1 MVVKDEWV
9 QSAIDDDNVVV
20 EFLVRLKQA
29 QAAPSPPKSAL
40 KWGIR
45 QRRSRPMLLRCDVK
59 RDGDFNVGARGSPT
73 TPLCWSGG
81 SSDAS
86 PSAVDGFE
94 ETSTHI
100 LRSPSRSKGSATT
113 ETNTISSKRAGRK
126 KTFAELKEE
135 EDLLMKERV
144 HLEKEIASTRVT
156 CKEHQGTNDNLKRI
170 RLDLNSSLI
179 DDEPEKVPS
188 SWGSNLPLEA
198 GVCSDKSIFVLPDLN
213 MMPGEDECYST

>member
-9 QSAIDDDNVVV
+9 QAAIADDNVVV

-29 QAAPSPPKSAL
+29 QAAPSPSKSAL

-59 RDGDFNVGARGSPT
+59 RDGDFNVCARGSPT

-94 ETSTHI
+94 ETSTRV
-100 LRSPSRSKGSATT
+100 LRSPSRSKV
-113 ETNTISSKRAGRK
+113 
-126 KTFAELKEE
+126 F
-135 EDLLMKERV
+135 
-144 HLEKEIASTRVT
+144 
-156 CKEHQGTNDNLKRI
+156 
-170 RLDLNSSLI
+170 
-179 DDEPEKVPS
+179 
-188 SWGSNLPLEA
+188 
-198 GVCSDKSIFVLPDLN
+198 F
-213 MMPGEDECYST
+213 